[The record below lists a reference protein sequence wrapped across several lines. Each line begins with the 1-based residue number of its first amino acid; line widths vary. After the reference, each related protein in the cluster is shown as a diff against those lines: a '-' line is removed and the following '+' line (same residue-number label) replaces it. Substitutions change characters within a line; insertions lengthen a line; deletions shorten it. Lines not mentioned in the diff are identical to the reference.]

1 MASNIHEPQAFTAY
15 GWLACVWV
23 LIVSFQYGFHISSL
37 NQIQAVLTCRAFDET
52 SPGTHL
58 GMPTCIPMTD
68 ATFSVVTSVY
78 TVGGLLGS
86 LGANLVMDRWGR
98 RGAVRASALTT
109 GLGAALMGV
118 SAGLAPLIIGRTLTG
133 VGAGV
138 GLCVA
143 PIYLSEL
150 APPKRRGAVGVLTQF
165 AIVIGIMITQIMG
178 LQFAT
183 PTRWRTV
190 LFFSAALAAV
200 QFVLSSGMVESPTWL
215 DRSGLLVE
223 KDKVMQRIWRSGQ
236 ILRSPDVSNSD
247 SQGPLLSADIEAIDD
262 SGTPVPVVDI
272 PERNDQEEAITV
284 PELLATPGLRRPLT
298 IVCFSMLVQ
307 QLSGVNAVLYY
318 SNDILS
324 KALPDW
330 GPWISVGITVVNFL
344 MTFAPIVLIDRVGRK
359 QLLSVS
365 ATGAIL
371 SLLGV
376 GFGLNSSLV
385 ALASVTII
393 SFVASFAVGIGPV
406 PFVMIPEVSP
416 HHAVSALSSVGLSL
430 NWIANFLVGLVFLPL
445 RNALSQGE
453 EDKEGRVFYVF
464 AGLLSFCTL
473 VLFRVYRG

>member
-1 MASNIHEPQAFTAY
+1 MALDFAHEPQAFTTY
-15 GWLACVWV
+15 GWIACVWV
-23 LIVSFQYGFHISSL
+23 LVVSFQYGFHISSL
-37 NQIQAVLTCRAFDET
+37 NQIQAVLTCRALDET
-52 SPGTHL
+52 SPPTHL
-58 GMPTCIPMTD
+58 GMPTCIPMSD

-78 TVGGLLGS
+78 TVGGLMGS

-98 RGAVRASALTT
+98 RGAVRISAIAT
-109 GLGAALMGV
+109 GAGAALMGV
-118 SAGLAPLIIGRTLTG
+118 SAGLAPLIVGRTLTG
-133 VGAGV
+133 VGAGI
-138 GLCVA
+138 GLCVG

-150 APPKRRGAVGVLTQF
+150 APPKKRGAVGVLTQF
-165 AIVIGIMITQIMG
+165 AIVVGIMITQIMG
-178 LQFAT
+178 LQLAT
-183 PTRWRTV
+183 ATRWRIV
-190 LFFSAALAAV
+190 LFFSAALGAM
-200 QFVLSSGMVESPTWL
+200 QFVLSGGMIESPTWL
-215 DRSGLLVE
+215 DRNGLLVE
-223 KDKVMQRIWRSGQ
+223 KDKVTQRIWKSG
-236 ILRSPDVSNSD
+236 RSPDSSNYD
-247 SQGPLLSADIEAIDD
+247 SQDPLLGADLEATEEDIR
-262 SGTPVPVVDI
+262 TPVPVVEV
-272 PERNDQEEAITV
+272 PERNDQEEAIKV
-284 PELLATPGLRRPLT
+284 PELLVTPSLRRPLT

-344 MTFAPIVLIDRVGRK
+344 MTFAPIALIDRVGRK

-365 ATGAIL
+365 AGGAIL

-376 GFGLNSSLV
+376 GFGLNSGLV

-416 HHAVSALSSVGLSL
+416 QHAVSALSSVALSL

-445 RNALSQGE
+445 RNALSGGA

-464 AGLLSFCTL
+464 ATLLAFCTF